1 MKKLSRTQLDLFVT
15 PAEPVVELTG
25 CERQTAVALLQALLT
40 EAMMTATSNPAVTTK
55 QEAGDE

>member
-15 PAEPVVELTG
+15 PAEPVVKLTG
-25 CERQTAVALLQALLT
+25 SERQKAVALLQALLT
-40 EAMMTATSNPAVTTK
+40 EVMATTTSNPAVTIK